1 MLYSPKESPILTCL
15 ILATVLTTACGI
27 NCYQCTSATNIDCS
41 NQLIQDTE
49 GSSLEPS
56 SCNFLFEARYCIKAT
71 GLHSGGLGTK
81 RFCSSLDL
89 GNYCNYIKQPG
100 DVMEYRSCVYTCDSD
115 GCNASP
121 HLTQLSVALAVSCTM
136 FVAYIHL

>member
-15 ILATVLTTACGI
+15 ILATVLTTVSSI
-27 NCYQCTSATNIDCS
+27 SCYQCISTDHADPFQCGEYMSDDIDIEPTSCDNVYGA
-41 NQLIQDTE
+41 
-49 GSSLEPS
+49 
-56 SCNFLFEARYCIKAT
+56 AYCIKHT
-71 GLHSGGLGTK
+71 GRFEGGLGTK